1 MRKTKAVIAKL
12 LLVAVFIS
20 LFAGVQGITT
30 EAAAAAKLSLM
41 VGQTKKVTIK
51 NAKNY
56 KISWKI
62 KNKKIAT
69 FKKSGKY
76 AVKVKAKKA
85 GKTTLTATVKKGRKK
100 RDCFAK
106 SR

>member
-62 KNKKIAT
+62 KNKKMH
-69 FKKSGKY
+69 FQKKWQICGESKS
-76 AVKVKAKKA
+76 KESRQ
-85 GKTTLTATVKKGRKK
+85 TTLTAN
-100 RDCFAK
+100 C
-106 SR
+106 